1 MRRPPRGATKGPALV
16 RPGSG
21 YARPSGR
28 PEPGAATRAAAR
40 VHRRWWLDATDFVD
54 AVVAQAS
61 PVTQG
66 TRGGVLGRH
75 G

>member
-21 YARPSGR
+21 YARPAGR
-28 PEPGAATRAAAR
+28 PEPGGATRAAAR
-40 VHRRWWLDATDFVD
+40 VHRRWWLAATDFVD
-54 AVVAQAS
+54 VVVAQAS
-61 PVTQG
+61 PVSEG
-66 TRGGVLGRH
+66 TRGRVIGTH